1 MTQLADLREPVL
13 SPLPG
18 EGPRLNLLRQPLLR
32 RVLSHR
38 LFPFALILPNLFVFT
53 LVILT
58 GLFGTPVGNANFSI
72 IFVWIVW
79 WAILIMLLIPVG
91 ARSWCTM
98 CPIPAVGEWVQR
110 RAVVDRSPKRP
121 FTLGKEWPRPLRNIW
136 LQNFSFLAVAAF
148 SAIVLTRPFVT
159 GALLLGF
166 MVVALALF
174 LIYRRRAFCR
184 YVCPVSGFIGL
195 YSTAAPLEIRVID
208 PDVCLRHCG
217 IKGKECVKGS
227 AEGYG
232 CPWMEYP
239 GTLDR
244 NSYCG
249 MCTECLKTC
258 PQENLA
264 LSVRPFGADLLV
276 PKRRLDEAFKGFI
289 MLGAA
294 VLYSVVML
302 GRWGWIKDWA
312 NLGSGSMLHFAG
324 YIGLLITA
332 MLVVTPAVFIA
343 VAWGAKLLSRAS
355 NVPIRHLFVS
365 FAYTTVPLGLAT
377 WIAFS
382 FSFVFI
388 NVSYA
393 IPVVSDPFGWGWN
406 LFGTAGYHWTPYF
419 PQLLPYLQVPVLA
432 VGLVVSIMLGQR
444 IALENFGDAQRAQRA
459 ALPVTIILTLI
470 TLVLLWLYIG

>member
-1 MTQLADLREPVL
+1 MTQLADV
-13 SPLPG
+13 G
-18 EGPRLNLLRQPLLR
+18 EAQIAPSSADGQRLNLLSQPLVK
-32 RVLSHR
+32 RVLTHR
-38 LFPFALILPNLFVFT
+38 LFQFAVILPNLFVFT
-53 LVILT
+53 VIILS

-91 ARSWCTM
+91 ARVWCTM

-110 RAVVDRSPKRP
+110 RAVVDRSPRRP
-121 FTLGKEWPRPLRNIW
+121 LTLGKDWPKPLRNIW
-136 LQNFSFLAVAAF
+136 VQNFSFVAVAAF
-148 SAIVLTRPFVT
+148 SAIILTRPFVT

-166 MVVALALF
+166 MVAALALF
-174 LIYRRRAFCR
+174 LVYRRRAFCR

-195 YSTAAPLEIRVID
+195 YSTVAPLEIRVID

-258 PQENLA
+258 PQDNLA
-264 LSVRPFGADLLV
+264 LSLRPFGADLLV
-276 PKRRLDEAFKGFI
+276 PTRRLDEAFKGFI

-312 NLGSGSMLHFAG
+312 NLGSGSILDFAG
-324 YIGLLITA
+324 YVALLVGGV
-332 MLVVTPAVFIA
+332 LVVMPGLFYAITWAA
-343 VAWGAKLLSRAS
+343 RLLSRAN
-355 NVPIRHLFVS
+355 NVPVRQLFVS
-365 FAYTTVPLGLAT
+365 FAYTTVPLGLAA

-382 FSFVFI
+382 LSFLFI

-393 IPVVSDPFGWGWN
+393 IPVLSDPLGWGWN
-406 LFGTAGYHWTPYF
+406 LFGTADYEWTPYF

-432 VGLVVSIMLGQR
+432 VGLVLSVLLGQR
-444 IALENFGDAQRAQRA
+444 IAMENFGNAEQARRSV
-459 ALPVTIILTLI
+459 LPVAVFSTAI
-470 TLVLLWLYIG
+470 TLVLLWLYMG

>member
-1 MTQLADLREPVL
+1 MTQLADVIPIAPTLARAQRP
-13 SPLPG
+13 
-18 EGPRLNLLRQPLLR
+18 NLLRLPLLN
-32 RVLSHR
+32 RVLGHR
-38 LFPFALILPNLFVFT
+38 LFQFALILPNLFVFT
-53 LVILT
+53 VVILS

-79 WAILIMLLIPVG
+79 WALLIMLLIPVG
-91 ARSWCTM
+91 ARAWCTM

-110 RAVVDRSPKRP
+110 RSVVARSPKRP
-121 FTLGKEWPRPLRNIW
+121 LTLGKDWPRPLRNIW
-136 LQNFSFLAVAAF
+136 LQNFSFLTVAAF

-166 MVVALALF
+166 MVVALGLF
-174 LIYRRRAFCR
+174 LVYRRRAFCR

-195 YSTAAPLEIRVID
+195 YSTVAPLEIRVID
-208 PDVCLRHCG
+208 PDVCIRHCG
-217 IKGKECVKGS
+217 VKGKECVKGS

-258 PQENLA
+258 PQDNLA

-324 YIGLLITA
+324 YIALLIGA
-332 MLVVTPAVFIA
+332 VLVVTPALFYA
-343 VAWGAKLLSRAS
+343 TAWLARLLSRATK
-355 NVPIRHLFVS
+355 VPIRQLFVS
-365 FAYTTVPLGLAT
+365 FAYTTVPLGLAA

-382 FSFVFI
+382 LSFVFI

-393 IPVVSDPFGWGWN
+393 IPVLSDPFGWGWN
-406 LFGTAGYHWTPYF
+406 LFGTAGYEWTPYF
-419 PQLLPYLQVPVLA
+419 PELLPYLQVPVLA
-432 VGLVVSIMLGQR
+432 VGLVLSVRLGQR
-444 IALENFGDAQRAQRA
+444 IALENFGNVEQARRSVPPVA
-459 ALPVTIILTLI
+459 AFLTAVTLA
-470 TLVLLWLYIG
+470 LLWLYIG